1 MAQMIGAKPFDTVT
15 ELNVKCNKNDGEL
28 ISDPTLQGT
37 LVGCINYLTIT
48 HSDISY
54 LVQMIS
60 QFISDPQHLH

>member
-15 ELNVKCNKNDGEL
+15 ELNVKCNRNGGEL

-37 LVGCINYLTIT
+37 LVGCIIYLTIT